1 MVLDFPF
8 LLWIVLGLAAA
19 VVIAGIVLGIA
30 RSRRH
35 KDQAGA
41 PLARAERLR
50 NLPSFARAIKRRR
63 IALAAALVLGIA
75 AMGVGGVAAARPMAA
90 QTIQPVNT
98 SRDIML
104 CLDVSGSMAEVD
116 MEILDT
122 FLELVEDFQGER
134 IGLTIFNASP
144 VQVFPLTDDYEF
156 VKEHLKSLRD
166 SFDSWDSMPE
176 YWVGTMNGAGSSLI
190 GDGLT
195 ACAMRFDHEDEDRSR
210 SIIFASDNEELGDSI
225 VTLPEAAAYA
235 TSKGV
240 RIFAINPVAGASTL
254 LTEEMREAAASTGG
268 EMYELRGTTTVADI
282 VDRVQQED
290 ASALQGDVQIV
301 WTDDPNLW
309 ITVLAGLSVAFLLVL
324 WRVKL

>member
-8 LLWIVLGLAAA
+8 LLWLVLGLAAA
-19 VVIAGIVLGIA
+19 IVIAGIVLGIA

-35 KDQAGA
+35 KAQAGA

-63 IALAAALVLGIA
+63 VALAAALVLGIA

-195 ACAMRFDHEDEDRSR
+195 ACAMRFDHDDEDRSR

-282 VDRVQQED
+282 VDRVQEED

>member
-8 LLWIVLGLAAA
+8 LLWLVLGLAAA
-19 VVIAGIVLGIA
+19 IVIAGIVLGIA

-35 KDQAGA
+35 KAQAGA

-63 IALAAALVLGIA
+63 VALAAALVLGIA

-122 FLELVEDFQGER
+122 FLDLVEDFQGER

-195 ACAMRFDHEDEDRSR
+195 ACAMRFDHDDEDRSR

-282 VDRVQQED
+282 VDRVQEED

>member
-1 MVLDFPF
+1 MVLDFAFVPWVM
-8 LLWIVLGLAAA
+8 LGVIVL
-19 VVIAGIVLGIA
+19 VVGGGIVLGVA
-30 RSRRH
+30 RARRH
-35 KDQAGA
+35 RAGTGA

-50 NLPSFARAIKRRR
+50 GLPSFARAIKRRR
-63 IALAAALVLGIA
+63 IALAAALTLGIV
-75 AMGVGGVAAARPMAA
+75 AMGVGGIAAARPMAA

-122 FLELVEDFQGER
+122 FLELVDDFEGER

-156 VKEHLKSLRD
+156 VKAHLKSLRD
-166 SFDSWDSMPE
+166 SFDSWDVMPE

-195 ACAMRFDHEDEDRSR
+195 ACAMRFDHEDEERSR

-225 VTLPEAAAYA
+225 VTLSEAAAYA

-254 LTEEMREAAASTGG
+254 LTEEMRQAAASTGG
-268 EMYELRGTTTVADI
+268 EMYELRGTTTVGDI
-282 VDRVQQED
+282 VEKVQEED

-309 ITVLAGLSVAFLLVL
+309 ITLLAGLAVAFLLVL
-324 WRVKL
+324 WRVRL

>member
-1 MVLDFPF
+1 MVLDFAFVPWVM
-8 LLWIVLGLAAA
+8 LGVIVVVIGVGIVLGLR
-19 VVIAGIVLGIA
+19 
-30 RSRRH
+30 RSRRQRA
-35 KDQAGA
+35 QAGA

-50 NLPSFARAIKRRR
+50 NMPSFARAIKRRR
-63 IALAAALVLGIA
+63 VALAAALALGVI
-75 AMGVGGVAAARPMAA
+75 AMGVGGIAAARPMAA

-122 FLELVEDFQGER
+122 FLELTDDFKGER

-166 SFDSWDSMPE
+166 SFESWDAMPE

-235 TSKGV
+235 SSKGV

-254 LTEEMREAAASTGG
+254 LTEEMRAAAASTGG

-282 VDRVQQED
+282 VDRVQEED

-309 ITVLAGLSVAFLLVL
+309 ITLLAGFAVAFLLVL